1 MLLTNLQSAPLQSAR
16 RRATRRAAFTLLEV
30 LIVVAILVILASAAS
45 ISLFRYLEDAKVGK
59 AKAEMNTILGA
70 VKKYYTEH
78 QEYPDPSSLQTTI
91 GPMIEGNPQLLDP
104 WQQPYRLITNAESQ
118 ADGTSTLRAFI
129 QCQPPNGKPL
139 IQVPEK

>member
-1 MLLTNLQSAPLQSAR
+1 MLLTNIRSR
-16 RRATRRAAFTLLEV
+16 RGKATRRAAFTLLEV

-45 ISLFRYLEDAKVGK
+45 VSLFRYLEDAKVGK

-78 QEYPDPSSLQTTI
+78 QQWPDPGSLPATI
-91 GPMIEGNPQLLDP
+91 GPMIEGNPGLNDP
-104 WQQPYRLITNAESQ
+104 WGGVYQLRTGGEQQ
-118 ADGTSTLRAFI
+118 ADGTVNDRAYI
-129 QCQPPNGKPL
+129 VCQPPGGKPP